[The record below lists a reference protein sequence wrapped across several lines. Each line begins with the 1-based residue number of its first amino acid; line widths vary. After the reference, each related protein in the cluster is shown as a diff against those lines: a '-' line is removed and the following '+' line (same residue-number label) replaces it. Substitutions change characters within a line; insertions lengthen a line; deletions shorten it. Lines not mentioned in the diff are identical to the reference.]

1 MSLGSRLFVRCY
13 FRSGE
18 NIPFIGMGGAVDLSS
33 YCSSTALAKLAQNL
47 AI

>member
-18 NIPFIGMGGAVDLSS
+18 NIPFIGMGGAVDLS